1 MKNILLILF
10 SGLFGVFGIE
20 NSSKITEVVTPLVAS
35 NYAPATDVNYSD
47 SPILLADKEQ
57 SQEAQN
63 ISITPNDINNTKSV
77 LEIVVQ
83 VVISIAS
90 LLGIFKN
97 WKKKKPI
104 EEIEVDEPEIIN
116 FKK

>member
-1 MKNILLILF
+1 MKNVFLILF
-10 SGLFGVFGIE
+10 SGLFGVFGLE
-20 NSSKITEVVTPLVAS
+20 NSDKITNLALPLVAQ
-35 NYAPATDVNYSD
+35 NYAPSTEVAYTDNPV
-47 SPILLADKEQ
+47 LLANKEQ

-63 ISITPNDINNTKSV
+63 LTITPNDINNTKSV

-97 WKKKKPI
+97 WKKKKIP
-104 EEIEVDEPEIIN
+104 EEIEVSR
-116 FKK
+116 

>member
-20 NSSKITEVVTPLVAS
+20 NSSKITEVAMPLVAS
-35 NYAPATDVNYSD
+35 NYAPATDANYNN
-47 SPILLADKEQ
+47 SPVLLANKEQ

-63 ISITPNDINNTKSV
+63 VSITPNDINNTKSV
-77 LEIVVQ
+77 LEVVVQ
-83 VVISIAS
+83 IVISIAS

-104 EEIEVDEPEIIN
+104 EEIEVDDPKIIN

>member
-1 MKNILLILF
+1 MKNVFLILF
-10 SGLFGVFGIE
+10 SGLFGVFGLE
-20 NSSKITEVVTPLVAS
+20 NSDKIANVAMPLVAQNYAPSTEVVYS
-35 NYAPATDVNYSD
+35 NNPV
-47 SPILLADKEQ
+47 LLAEKEQ
-57 SQEAQN
+57 SQDAQN

-104 EEIEVDEPEIIN
+104 EEIKVAEPKIIN

>member
-10 SGLFGVFGIE
+10 SGLFGIFGIE
-20 NSSKITEVVTPLVAS
+20 NSDKIANVAMPLVAQ
-35 NYAPATDVNYSD
+35 NYAPSTDAVYTNN
-47 SPILLADKEQ
+47 PVLLADKEQ
-57 SQEAQN
+57 SQDAQN
-63 ISITPNDINNTKSV
+63 ISITSNDINNTKSV

-104 EEIEVDEPEIIN
+104 EEIEVAEPKIIN

>member
-1 MKNILLILF
+1 MKNVFLILF
-10 SGLFGVFGIE
+10 SGLFGIFGIE
-20 NSSKITEVVTPLVAS
+20 NSDKIVNVAMPIVAQ
-35 NYAPATDVNYSD
+35 NYAPSTEVAYTDNPV
-47 SPILLADKEQ
+47 LLANKEQ

-63 ISITPNDINNTKSV
+63 LTITPNDINNTKSV

-97 WKKKKPI
+97 WKKKKIP
-104 EEIEVDEPEIIN
+104 EEIEVSR
-116 FKK
+116 

>member
-1 MKNILLILF
+1 MKNVFVILF

-20 NSSKITEVVTPLVAS
+20 NSDKIANVALPMVAQ
-35 NYAPATDVNYSD
+35 NYAPSTEEAYTNNPV
-47 SPILLADKEQ
+47 LLANKEQ
-57 SQEAQN
+57 SQDTQN
-63 ISITPNDINNTKSV
+63 LTITPNDINNTKSV

-97 WKKKKPI
+97 WKKKKIP
-104 EEIEVDEPEIIN
+104 EEIEVN
-116 FKK
+116 Q

>member
-1 MKNILLILF
+1 MKNVFLILF

-20 NSSKITEVVTPLVAS
+20 NSDKIANVALPLVAQ
-35 NYAPATDVNYSD
+35 NYAPSTEEAYTN
-47 SPILLADKEQ
+47 SPVLLANKEQ
-57 SQEAQN
+57 SQDAQN
-63 ISITPNDINNTKSV
+63 LTITPNDINNTKSV

-97 WKKKKPI
+97 WKKKKIP
-104 EEIEVDEPEIIN
+104 EEIEVSR
-116 FKK
+116 

>member
-1 MKNILLILF
+1 MKNVFLILF

-20 NSSKITEVVTPLVAS
+20 NSDKIANVALPMVAQ
-35 NYAPATDVNYSD
+35 NYAPSTEVAYTDNPV
-47 SPILLADKEQ
+47 LLAKKEQ
-57 SQEAQN
+57 SQDSQN
-63 ISITPNDINNTKSV
+63 LTITPNDINNTKSV

-97 WKKKKPI
+97 WKKKKTP
-104 EEIEVDEPEIIN
+104 EEIEVN
-116 FKK
+116 Q